1 MKSLQEYIFENIINI
16 FEANQDLSF
25 LRKKFKEKCKEF
37 KYRASSVDY
46 NDILHVE
53 FDSNMTDE
61 DIIAYIKDVFSD
73 IDGVEVDDQNY
84 GVYGREKGAS
94 GTYVSYC
101 VKYNNHVFYISN
113 VNKKGENKKESKLHS
128 KDLNPQ
134 SLQLN
139 LGKTDEYK
147 ITNIKNIYSSK
158 LYKDIINGLNKYNNK
173 APEVIDFCESL
184 IKIILTGKISSQTGS
199 FNANKFEDF
208 VNNKEE
214 GIINID
220 IPESYLEKMN
230 LVLEGDISNIEKDF
244 GEVLGPFLFIRL
256 YSNNNDIVVQFPEG
270 ANEPMIDYYVNNC
283 PISAKQWDGG
293 GNPSGATLVGSAAK
307 KLLKQGDAEQAMI
320 SIDKDKNKEYKYSD
334 DELDF
339 IEKVASTYALNTANQ
354 QITLIHTFIE
364 NINDILGFDILSCK
378 DQKNTYQ
385 NFVDNIKKYIND
397 NHISLEEYFTNFYK
411 QIKYDCTK
419 NKYTYTPSKLSKE
432 WDGYVTKLA
441 AGVIIYPALMVTIN
455 KINQI
460 YGKDDN
466 DVISS
471 IINREVNMKQV
482 YFGIKKDEMKLKVIN
497 GNTSKWKLQTGGMS
511 ATYINNSKLAI
522 KISH

>member
-1 MKSLQEYIFENIINI
+1 MKHLQDYIFENIINI
-16 FEANQDLSF
+16 FEADSDLSF
-25 LRKKFKEKCKEF
+25 LRKIFKEKCKEYN
-37 KYRASSVDY
+37 YRPSSADY

-53 FDSNMTDE
+53 FDSEMTDI
-61 DIIAYIKDVFSD
+61 DIINYIKN
-73 IDGVEVDDQNY
+73 IYNGIGGVEVDSKNF

-101 VKYNNHVFYISN
+101 VKYNNKVFYISN
-113 VNKKGENKKESKLHS
+113 VNKKGENKKDSKLHS

-134 SLQLN
+134 SLKLN
-139 LGKTDEYK
+139 LGKSDEYK

-158 LYKDIINGLNKYNNK
+158 LYNDIIKGLKKYDKK

-184 IKIILTGKISSQTGS
+184 IKIILTGKIINQSGS
-199 FNANKFEDF
+199 FKSNKFEDF
-208 VNNKEE
+208 VNNINE
-214 GIINID
+214 GKIDID
-220 IPESYLEKMN
+220 IPKLYLEKLN

-256 YSNNNDIVVQFPEG
+256 YGDEDIIVEFPEG
-270 ANEPMIDYYVNNC
+270 ANEPMVDYYINNC

-293 GNPSGATLVGSAAK
+293 GNPSGATLVGNAAK
-307 KLLKQGDAEQAMI
+307 KLLKTGNAEQAMI
-320 SIDKDKNKEYKYSD
+320 SIDRDKNKEYKYSD

-339 IEKVASTYALNTANQ
+339 IEKVASTYELNTANQ
-354 QITLIHTFIE
+354 QITLIYNFIE
-364 NINDILGFDILSCK
+364 NINDILGFNILSCK

-385 NFVDNIKKYIND
+385 NFVNNIKKYIND
-397 NHISLEEYFTNFYK
+397 NNISLEKYFSNFYK
-411 QIKYDCTK
+411 KIKYDCSK
-419 NKYTYTPSKLSKE
+419 NNYTYTPSKLKDE
-432 WDGYVTKLA
+432 WNGYVTKLA
-441 AGVIIYPALMVTIN
+441 AGVIIYPMLMIAIN
-455 KINQI
+455 NINEQ
-460 YGKDDN
+460 YGKSDN

-482 YFGIKKDEMKLKVIN
+482 YFGIKKEEMKLKVVN
-497 GNTSKWKLQTGGMS
+497 AGTSKWKLQTGGMS